1 MSQPN
6 RPKRRSDGQPQIVSD
21 QRRQQL
27 GTAFAKQSRAEALEY
42 DAVRPGYPEAV
53 IAAVLALANGSH
65 EARGTAP
72 VKPVVTGA
80 EGTDHGGPHQRGHR
94 PTVVDLGAGTGIL
107 TRQLLS
113 SGASVIAVEPSR
125 TMLDLLL
132 NTSQQ
137 SVGSQ
142 SAEQSQEHSTTGA
155 PRRARAAVQGRCAPA
170 EQTGLPAGCADI
182 VVAAT
187 AWHWFDPAEVQAE
200 ILRILKPQG
209 AVAVLSN
216 HLDNTQDWVLRMAR
230 IMRAGDNYRPDWK
243 LQLGPGFTEPHS
255 AEYRWSRS
263 VTTDELMRLNT
274 TLSSW
279 LTADGEQ
286 RARRRENLSWYLHQH
301 LGYQPG
307 AEVQV
312 PYITS
317 LHTARVHR

>member
-27 GTAFAKQSRAEALEY
+27 GASFAEQSRAEALEY

-53 IAAVLALANGSH
+53 IAEVLALANGSH
-65 EARGTAP
+65 EDRGTDPGQTAE
-72 VKPVVTGA
+72 KGGA
-80 EGTDHGGPHQRGHR
+80 GTESGGRLEGQRL

-113 SGASVIAVEPSR
+113 SGAGVIAVEPSR
-125 TMLDLLL
+125 AMLDLLL
-132 NTSQQ
+132 NTSEQ
-137 SVGSQ
+137 SVGPQ
-142 SAEQSQEHSTTGA
+142 NAEVSHEDSTTGP
-155 PRRARAAVQGRCAPA
+155 PRSAQPAVQGRCAPA
-170 EQTGLPAGCADI
+170 EQTGLPVGCADI

-307 AEVQV
+307 QAVQV

-317 LHTARVHR
+317 LHTARAHR